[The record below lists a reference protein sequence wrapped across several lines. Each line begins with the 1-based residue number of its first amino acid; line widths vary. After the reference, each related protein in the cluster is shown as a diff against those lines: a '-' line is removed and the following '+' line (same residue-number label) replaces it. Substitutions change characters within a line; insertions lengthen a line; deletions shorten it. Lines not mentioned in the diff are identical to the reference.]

1 MRISDWSPD
10 VCSSDLSRH
19 DRRIIGQTSDIAD
32 ERAIDLQR
40 IDGEL
45 PKVRQ
50 RRKARSEII
59 KRDIDAIFVQLP
71 DRTFGIFRPASQEHA
86 LSDFDLELAWRN
98 AGLFQLFDNPI
109 RQNMTAELR
118 RRGIDR
124 DMPERKPHETG
135 RGSCRE
141 RVCQYG

>member
-59 KRDIDAIFVQLP
+59 KRDIDPIFVQLP
-71 DRTFGIFRPASQEHA
+71 DRTFGIFPPASQ
-86 LSDFDLELAWRN
+86 
-98 AGLFQLFDNPI
+98 P
-109 RQNMTAELR
+109 
-118 RRGIDR
+118 
-124 DMPERKPHETG
+124 RKSVVEGKSESVSVDHC
-135 RGSCRE
+135 GSHSLKKKKTK
-141 RVCQYG
+141 YK